1 MIYVDFENSHL
12 SKSKLFYSVEN
23 VKCKEINLINQSL
36 NLNLSSSSSSSSSS
50 AESAESMGDSSSGFP
65 IIEENDGVS
74 VGVSARLSIRRMKSQ
89 TSSHASTSESPEAR
103 FTSEGK
109 EPSPMVWREER
120 RPENKEFSPVDR
132 LEEKLTSL
140 GNSIEAISGRSF
152 LREEKTVMEAALR
165 KAYKAT
171 ENTFGPQSAIDWG
184 GGFKFDE
191 LLIERDSKELA
202 ELNYDLAELARRRQG
217 AGGRRER
224 RLNEDSARRLGGDE
238 NIHLARLLD
247 LARFGICVH
256 RRPGFQENSDPP
268 PLRQKYVLVAAAVN
282 KKLAE
287 QLQLGNGILVRNVV
301 ARHIL
306 GLHYSSIHWTE
317 QTGKVAG
324 RVLMDPSN
332 AEEGKDSLNSDEATE
347 AAKEMY
353 GEIRHPTIDSI
364 IRMILK
370 MAELHGWDN
379 IVL

>member
-23 VKCKEINLINQSL
+23 VKYKEINLINQSL
-36 NLNLSSSSSSSSSS
+36 NPNLSSSSSSSSSS

-65 IIEENDGVS
+65 IIVENDGVS
-74 VGVSARLSIRRMKSQ
+74 GCVSARLSIRRKESQ
-89 TSSHASTSESPEAR
+89 TLRHASASAGPEVT
-103 FTSEGK
+103 FTSEGR

-152 LREEKTVMEAALR
+152 LREERTVKEAALR

-171 ENTFGPQSAIDWG
+171 ENTFGPQSAIDWD

-191 LLIERDSKELA
+191 LLIERDSIELV

-224 RLNEDSARRLGGDE
+224 RLNEDGARQLGGDE

-247 LARFGICVH
+247 LARFGVCVH
-256 RRPGFQENSDPP
+256 RRLGFQENSDPP

-282 KKLAE
+282 KKLTE
-287 QLQLGNGILVRNVV
+287 QLQLGNGIRVRNVV

-306 GLHYSSIHWTE
+306 GLHYSSIH
-317 QTGKVAG
+317 
-324 RVLMDPSN
+324 
-332 AEEGKDSLNSDEATE
+332 
-347 AAKEMY
+347 
-353 GEIRHPTIDSI
+353 
-364 IRMILK
+364 
-370 MAELHGWDN
+370 
-379 IVL
+379 